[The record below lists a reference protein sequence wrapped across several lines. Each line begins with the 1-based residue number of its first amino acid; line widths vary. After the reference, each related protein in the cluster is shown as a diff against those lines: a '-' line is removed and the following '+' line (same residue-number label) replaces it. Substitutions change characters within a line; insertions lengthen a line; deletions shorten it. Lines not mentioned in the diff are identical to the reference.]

1 MSPLRRLLAAAA
13 ATGLGAA
20 GLVLAQPADATDEP
34 RCGRTNDSVRK
45 VLECVTLKGV
55 LDHERALQ
63 RIADDNGGTR
73 ASGTA
78 GFDASLDYVEQKME
92 RAGYQVTRQPFEFLA
107 FFDLGGS
114 ALEQTAPNPTT
125 YVEDT
130 DFAVT
135 PHSEPGDVTAL
146 VTPVDLALGLG
157 NASTSGCES
166 ADFGAFPIGNIA
178 LLQRGTC
185 TFEVKAENAVAAGAS
200 GVIFLNQGDTA
211 DPGRQGIPA
220 VTLGNG
226 YAGDIPALSV
236 SYGLGV
242 QLASSRDWR
251 CGCSPT

>member
-13 ATGLGAA
+13 ATGLAA
-20 GLVLAQPADATDEP
+20 VWPGLVLVQPADAADEP

-63 RIADDNGGTR
+63 KIADDNGGTR
-73 ASGTA
+73 ASGTP
-78 GFDASLDYVEQKME
+78 GFDASLDYVEQKMK

-114 ALEQTAPNPTT
+114 ALEQTAPDPTT

-157 NASTSGCES
+157 NASTSGCEA
-166 ADFGAFPIGNIA
+166 ADFGDLPDR
-178 LLQRGTC
+178 QHR
-185 TFEVKAENAVAAGAS
+185 AAA
-200 GVIFLNQGDTA
+200 A
-211 DPGRQGIPA
+211 R
-220 VTLGNG
+220 
-226 YAGDIPALSV
+226 YAARSRSRPRTPSLRARA
-236 SYGLGV
+236 
-242 QLASSRDWR
+242 ASSSSTRATP
-251 CGCSPT
+251 PTPAARASRR